1 MNKTIS
7 LLRAFILVALCAVS
21 LLLIMNI
28 ENDESALVFALHA
41 VFDKGL
47 GILGFYIFHLLYT
60 RWSKIDPW
68 ISACDKYCKK
78 GMDAP
83 NPFRAKDDNDYWQ

>member
-28 ENDESALVFALHA
+28 ENDESALAFALHA

-60 RWSKIDPW
+60 HWSKIDPW
-68 ISACDKYCKK
+68 ISAYDKYCKK